1 MVMNDLAVVIMAA
14 GKGKRIKSRY
24 PKVLLQLA
32 GKPILSY
39 ILKTVN
45 QIKPARKI
53 LVVGYQSDK
62 IKELYK
68 DDLEYVIQE
77 EQLGTAH
84 AVLQTRDKLASFPG
98 KILVLSGD
106 TPFLTARSLQRLLR
120 HHCRQENSCTLFSAI
135 LQNPYGYGR
144 IIRDQRKRIVGII
157 EEADLPE
164 DKKDIQEI
172 NAGIYCFEVSAL
184 YRSLARI
191 VPDNQQKEYY
201 LTDVVK
207 ILLAEGG
214 KVESIILDDSSE
226 ALGINNR
233 QELAEATYQIYQR
246 TCQNLMLQG
255 VSILDPRNTFIEEG
269 VKIGQD
275 TVIYPG
281 TLIQKDTCIGRDCL
295 IGPYAQIINSR
306 IGKRVKIWASIVEES
321 ILEDE
326 VQIGPYAHLRPGNK
340 IKKGVKVGNFV
351 EVKKS
356 IIGEDSKASHLT
368 YLGDALIGKRVNIG
382 AGTITC
388 NYDGIKKNQTI
399 IEDEVFIGSN
409 NALVA
414 PVKIG
419 KKSYTGAGSTIT
431 EEVPP
436 KSLAIARSRQ
446 RNIIG
451 WKRKK

>member
-1 MVMNDLAVVIMAA
+1 MKDIAVVIMAA
-14 GKGKRIKSRY
+14 GKGKRMKSNY
-24 PKVLLQLA
+24 PKVLLPLA

-39 ILKTVN
+39 ILETVN
-45 QIKPARKI
+45 QINPRRKI

-68 DDLEYVIQE
+68 DEVEYVIQE
-77 EQLGTAH
+77 QQLGTAH
-84 AVLQTRDKLASFPG
+84 AVLQTRDKLTSFTG

-106 TPFLTARSLQRLLR
+106 TPFLTAKSLKKLLQ
-120 HHCRQENSCTLFSAI
+120 HHCRQGNSCTLFSAI
-135 LQNPYGYGR
+135 LESPCGYGR
-144 IIRDQRKRIVGII
+144 IIRDQQNKIIRII
-157 EEADLPE
+157 EEANLPK

-172 NAGIYCFEVSAL
+172 NAGIYCFDVESL
-184 YRSLARI
+184 YQSLAKI
-191 VPDNQQKEYY
+191 MPDNQQKEYY
-201 LTDVVK
+201 LTDVIK
-207 ILLAEGG
+207 ILLTEGR
-214 KVESIILDDSSE
+214 KVESIILEDSAE

-233 QELAEATYQIYQR
+233 LELAEAIRQIYQR
-246 TCQNLMLQG
+246 VCQNLMLQG
-255 VSILDPRNTFIEEG
+255 VSILDPQSTFIEEG

-281 TLIQKDTCIGRDCL
+281 TLIQKGTRIGTDCH
-295 IGPYAQIINSR
+295 IGPYTQIINSA
-306 IGKRVKIWASIVEES
+306 IGKRVKIWSSIVEES
-321 ILEDE
+321 IIEDE

-340 IKKGVKVGNFV
+340 IKKGVKIGNFV

-356 IIGEDSKASHLT
+356 IIGKDSKASHLT
-368 YLGDALIGKRVNIG
+368 YLGDALIGKKVNIG

-388 NYDGIKKNQTI
+388 NYDGVKKNQTI

-446 RNIIG
+446 RNIVG